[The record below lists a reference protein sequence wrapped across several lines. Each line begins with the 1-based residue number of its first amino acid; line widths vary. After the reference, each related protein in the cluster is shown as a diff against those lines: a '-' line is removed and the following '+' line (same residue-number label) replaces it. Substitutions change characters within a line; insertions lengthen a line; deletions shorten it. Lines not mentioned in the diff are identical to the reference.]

1 MYRKLVQR
9 MGLNGSCKNNKVRKF
24 IVQSQL
30 LFNKLDKGG
39 VEIVPLSFN
48 LNISKPVS
56 YENETLSL

>member
-1 MYRKLVQR
+1 
-9 MGLNGSCKNNKVRKF
+9 MGLNGSCMNNKVRKF

-39 VEIVPLSFN
+39 VEIVPLPFN

>member
-1 MYRKLVQR
+1 